1 MTKQKT
7 DLEEIKWGWLRNEG
21 NGERSGALGFPK
33 REGVIVV
40 VDGRLKGSN
49 LLERPTKA
57 IIEQKIPCLFS

>member
-1 MTKQKT
+1 MKEMEKGVVHWVF
-7 DLEEIKWGWLRNEG
+7 L
-21 NGERSGALGFPK
+21 